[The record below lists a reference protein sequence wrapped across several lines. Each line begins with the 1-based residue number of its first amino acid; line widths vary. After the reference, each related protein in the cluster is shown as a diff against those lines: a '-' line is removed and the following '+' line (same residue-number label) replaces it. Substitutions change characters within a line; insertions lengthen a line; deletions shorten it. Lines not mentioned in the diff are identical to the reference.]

1 MMENLEMMIEDVKI
15 AVLQEE
21 ISILKGRLEPQA
33 TGHLHTTISVLENRI
48 NEMKETIKHG
58 KKI

>member
-1 MMENLEMMIEDVKI
+1 MTNDLGMMIEDVKI

-21 ISILKGRLEPQA
+21 ISILKGRLEPQV
-33 TGHLHTTISVLENRI
+33 TEHLHTTISVLENRI

>member
-1 MMENLEMMIEDVKI
+1 MTNDLGMMIEDVKI

-21 ISILKGRLEPQA
+21 ISILKDRLEPQA
-33 TGHLHTTISVLENRI
+33 SGHLHTTISVLENRI
-48 NEMKETIKHG
+48 NEMKEEIKHG

>member
-1 MMENLEMMIEDVKI
+1 MTNDLGMMIEDVKI

>member
-1 MMENLEMMIEDVKI
+1 MTNDLGMMIEDVKI

-21 ISILKGRLEPQA
+21 ISILKGRIEPQV
-33 TGHLHTTISVLENRI
+33 TEHLHTTISVLENRI

>member
-21 ISILKGRLEPQA
+21 ISILKVRLEPQA